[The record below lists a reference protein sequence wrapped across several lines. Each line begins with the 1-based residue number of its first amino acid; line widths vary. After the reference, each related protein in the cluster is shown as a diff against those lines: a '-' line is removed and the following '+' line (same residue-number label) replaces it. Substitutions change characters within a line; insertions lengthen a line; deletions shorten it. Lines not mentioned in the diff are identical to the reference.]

1 MPWPVP
7 NRPPCSTASSTPRP
21 PSPAVAAGAG
31 STSRPTGPGLVT
43 SRRSSSACSRY
54 PSRPE
59 TRTTRRTDST
69 TPARRTA
76 PTEATLGPAGTP
88 RPENPTPRQPTI
100 HTHQRNEDPETPRHR
115 GEVAVNGSGTG
126 RGHRPPAYGPRPS
139 GETASLESGDRGRLR
154 ISRRQLLR
162 AVAQAEIACVRNLI
176 NGVSVG
182 AAPRLHAEG

>member
-7 NRPPCSTASSTPRP
+7 NRPPCSTASSTPPP
-21 PSPAVAAGAG
+21 PSPAVAAGAA

-100 HTHQRNEDPETPRHR
+100 HTHQRNEDPETPRYNAADD
-115 GEVAVNGSGTG
+115 VAFRLVGRRRHPGTV
-126 RGHRPPAYGPRPS
+126 
-139 GETASLESGDRGRLR
+139 
-154 ISRRQLLR
+154 ISRLNVRPTR
-162 AVAQAEIACVRNLI
+162 TPVNASPTSSRTPTHDSGPPWIATP
-176 NGVSVG
+176 SV
-182 AAPRLHAEG
+182 